1 MKPNELYEEIKR
13 TQYTKSGDDVDW
25 AVKVYDDEKTVRL
38 LFEEST
44 TDRDWH
50 NNFDF
55 PVKIY
60 KKQESCMKVAR
71 GWGNAWKSCN
81 NLVMDAL
88 IRAVQVHKNYRVEIC
103 GWSYGGAMSVLAAED
118 FHYRTHIKPYVI
130 TFGAPKPLW
139 GRKTW
144 EYVKSC
150 VSDAWQYAHVND
162 VVPLCVP
169 LPGYRMIHKDK
180 IGSGF
185 CIFKLFRG
193 DIYHCI
199 YGDESLY
206 DNVRMSGI

>member
-1 MKPNELYEEIKR
+1 
-13 TQYTKSGDDVDW
+13 
-25 AVKVYDDEKTVRL
+25 
-38 LFEEST
+38 
-44 TDRDWH
+44 
-50 NNFDF
+50 
-55 PVKIY
+55 
-60 KKQESCMKVAR
+60 
-71 GWGNAWKSCN
+71 
-81 NLVMDAL
+81 
-88 IRAVQVHKNYRVEIC
+88 
-103 GWSYGGAMSVLAAED
+103 MSVLAAED